1 MPSSA
6 KTTALVSHRD
16 PVMNAGLAYLLTD
29 QTGIDLHVA
38 TTPGSMAEATARPH
52 ADLLLTDYSS
62 AMEYLA
68 RPREGRRQDQAGM
81 RVVII
86 SSRQTEYEIRLA
98 VERGV
103 HGYLLQDCRP
113 AELTDAVRT
122 VSRGA
127 RYISPAIAQRLAD
140 SLIYGALTSR
150 EADVLRLITQGLC
163 NKSIA
168 KEFGIAV
175 GTVKSHVRAILEK
188 LQASSRTEAA
198 SIAVKRGMLAGTQT
212 LDDTAA
218 EAARAPAASRGFGL
232 PAIAA

>member
-1 MPSSA
+1 
-6 KTTALVSHRD
+6 
-16 PVMNAGLAYLLTD
+16 MNAGLASLLAD
-29 QTGIDLHVA
+29 QPGIDVQLTSGPA
-38 TTPGSMAEATARPH
+38 FLADGAARPH
-52 ADLLLTDYSS
+52 APDLLLTDYCSG
-62 AMEYLA
+62 MEYLA
-68 RPREGRRQDQAGM
+68 KPREARRQIHDGM

-86 SSRQTEYEIRLA
+86 SSRQTEYEIRMA

-113 AELTDAVRT
+113 AELADAVLT

-127 RYISPAIAQRLAD
+127 RYISPTIAQRLAD
-140 SLIYGALTSR
+140 SLIYESLTLR
-150 EADVLRLITQGLC
+150 EVDVLRLIAQGLC

-198 SIAVKRGMLAGTQT
+198 SIAVKRGMLADTQAT
-212 LDDTAA
+212 EEPLH
-218 EAARAPAASRGFGL
+218 RL
-232 PAIAA
+232 PVPGDFELAGIAA